1 MKISVTSI
9 EDLGLDKVFV
19 GGGTCSHCFQFGVF
33 SEYMLHFE
41 LTMSNDDTIKVSTDG
56 VIQTDDTDVERALD
70 NLSVNVLK
78 FSHDIKS
85 IVFPDVMFFKTK
97 KAYREFVDSNPDAKI
112 TPLYVGGRADGSNKR
127 HGALKRFLREVI
139 KAYAIDENSY
149 YKGELD
155 RYIKDLPSHLI

>member
-9 EDLGLDKVFV
+9 DDLGLDQVFV

-41 LTMSNDDTIKVSTDG
+41 LLMSDGEVINVSTDG

-78 FSHDIKS
+78 FSHDIKR
-85 IVFPDVMFFKTK
+85 VEFPDVMFFKTK
-97 KAYREFVDSNPDAKI
+97 KAYREFVANNSDAKI
-112 TPLYVGGRADGSNKR
+112 TPLYVGWRADGSNKQ

-139 KAYAIDENSY
+139 RAYAIDENSY

-155 RYIKDLPSHLI
+155 GYIRNLPSHLV

>member
-19 GGGTCSHCFQFGVF
+19 GGGTCPNCFQFGVF
-33 SEYMLHFE
+33 SEFILHFE
-41 LTMSNDDTIKVSTDG
+41 LTMSNGEAIKASTDG

-70 NLSVNVLK
+70 NISVNAIK
-78 FSHDIKS
+78 FSHDIKR
-85 IVFPDVMFFKTK
+85 IEFPDVMFFKTK
-97 KAYREFVDSNPDAKI
+97 KAYREFVDGNPDAKI
-112 TPLYVGGRADGSNKR
+112 TPLYVGGRADGSNKQN
-127 HGALKRFLREVI
+127 GALKRFLREVI
-139 KAYAIDENSY
+139 RAYAIDENSY

>member
-9 EDLGLDKVFV
+9 DDLGLDQVFV
-19 GGGTCSHCFQFGVF
+19 GGGTCPHCFQFGVF

-41 LTMSNDDTIKVSTDG
+41 LTMSNGDTIKVSTDG

-70 NLSVNVLK
+70 NISVNVLK
-78 FSHDIKS
+78 FSHDIKR
-85 IVFPDVMFFKTK
+85 IEFPDVMFFKTK

-112 TPLYVGGRADGSNKR
+112 TPLYVGGRADGSNKH